1 MMTIKPNNMNRNYK
15 ITDRRND
22 SFFMWRIV
30 TPVAE
35 MLYEGSPFAFEYYE
49 LFDDGS
55 ESLLVNL
62 QQIRDAI
69 AKGNEIGIEVGWVS
83 LK

>member
-1 MMTIKPNNMNRNYK
+1 MSNYK
-15 ITDRRND
+15 ITDKTAH

-35 MLYEGSPFAFEYYE
+35 MLYMGSPFAFEYYE

-55 ESLLVNL
+55 ESLLINL
-62 QQIRDAI
+62 QQIKDAI
-69 AKGNEIGIEVGWVS
+69 AKGNEIGIEVGWVRID
-83 LK
+83 